1 MLSNSVKRIAIPSE
15 EKNRRTVTAKIIGEN
30 DLASSGKKNPASARN
45 SGIPLEEDEDKKRK
59 KKKEVDGDVN
69 KNIFVPIIKSNEQ
82 ERTITGIVLQ
92 PEVVDAQGDIMDKD
106 VIRKAAHQFLSKYNK
121 ATELGLMHKY
131 FGDTGFELYE
141 SWIAPQ
147 DVVIKDALV
156 KEGSWLMT
164 VYVGKDK
171 IWKMV
176 NDGKL
181 KGFSIGG
188 KAKAKSISN
197 EKEGLNG

>member
-1 MLSNSVKRIAIPSE
+1 LSNSIKRMAIPSE
-15 EKNRRTVTAKIIGEN
+15 EKNKRVVTAKVIGEN
-30 DLASSGKKNPASARN
+30 DLASSGKKNPASAGN

-59 KKKEVDGDVN
+59 KKKEINESVN
-69 KNIFVPIIKSNEQ
+69 KSIFVPIIKSSKQ
-82 ERTITGIVLQ
+82 ERTITGVVLQ

-106 VIRKAAHQFLSKYNK
+106 VIRKAAHRFLSKYNR

-141 SWIAPQ
+141 SWVAPH
-147 DVVIKDALV
+147 DVTIKDTIA

-164 VYVGKDK
+164 VFVGKDK

-188 KAKAKSISN
+188 KAKAKGINN
-197 EKEGLNG
+197 EKEGLDA

>member
-1 MLSNSVKRIAIPSE
+1 MAIPSE
-15 EKNRRTVTAKIIGEN
+15 EKNKRVVTAKVIGEN
-30 DLASSGKKNPASARN
+30 DLASSGKKNPASVGN
-45 SGIPLEEDEDKKRK
+45 SGIPLEEDEKRK
-59 KKKEVDGDVN
+59 KKKEINESVN
-69 KNIFVPIIKSNEQ
+69 KNIFVPIIKSSKQ
-82 ERTITGIVLQ
+82 ERTITGVVLQ

-106 VIRKAAHQFLSKYNK
+106 VIRKAAHRFLSKYNR

-141 SWIAPQ
+141 SWVAPH
-147 DVVIKDALV
+147 DVTIKDTIV

-164 VYVGKDK
+164 VFVGKDK

-188 KAKAKSISN
+188 KAKAKGINN
-197 EKEGLNG
+197 EKEGLDA

>member
-1 MLSNSVKRIAIPSE
+1 MLSRSSKRIAIPSE
-15 EKNRRTVTAKIIGEN
+15 EKNKRVVTAKVIGEN
-30 DLASSGKKNPASARN
+30 DLASSGKKNPASVVN
-45 SGIPLEEDEDKKRK
+45 SGIPLEEDDDEKRK
-59 KKKEVDGDVN
+59 KKKEVSESVN

-82 ERTITGIVLQ
+82 EKTITGIVLQ
-92 PEVVDAQGDIMDKD
+92 PEIVDAQGDIMDKD
-106 VIRKAAHQFLSKYNK
+106 VIRKAAHRFLSKYNK
-121 ATELGLMHKY
+121 VTELGLMHKY

-141 SWIAPQ
+141 SWVAPQ
-147 DVVIKDALV
+147 DVTIKDTIV
-156 KEGSWLMT
+156 KEGSWIMT

-188 KAKAKSISN
+188 KAKAKSINN
-197 EKEGLNG
+197 EKEGLNA

>member
-1 MLSNSVKRIAIPSE
+1 LSNSIKRTAIPSE
-15 EKNRRTVTAKIIGEN
+15 EKNKRVVTAKVIGEN
-30 DLASSGKKNPASARN
+30 DLASSGKKNPASAGN
-45 SGIPLEEDEDKKRK
+45 SGIPLEEDEKRK
-59 KKKEVDGDVN
+59 KKKEINESVN
-69 KNIFVPIIKSNEQ
+69 KSIFVPIIKYGKQ
-82 ERTITGIVLQ
+82 ERTITGVVLQ

-106 VIRKAAHQFLSKYNK
+106 VIRKAAHRFLSKYNK

-141 SWIAPQ
+141 SWVAPQ

-197 EKEGLNG
+197 EKEGLDG

>member
-1 MLSNSVKRIAIPSE
+1 MSNSIKRTAIPSE
-15 EKNRRTVTAKIIGEN
+15 EKNKRVVTAKVIGEN
-30 DLASSGKKNPASARN
+30 DLASSGKKNPASAGN
-45 SGIPLEEDEDKKRK
+45 SGIPLEEDEKRK
-59 KKKEVDGDVN
+59 KKKEINESVN
-69 KNIFVPIIKSNEQ
+69 KSIFVPIIKYGKQ
-82 ERTITGIVLQ
+82 ERTITGVVLQ

-106 VIRKAAHQFLSKYNK
+106 VIRKAAHRFLSKYNK

-141 SWIAPQ
+141 SWVAPQ

-197 EKEGLNG
+197 EKEGLDG

>member
-1 MLSNSVKRIAIPSE
+1 MAIPSE
-15 EKNRRTVTAKIIGEN
+15 EKNKRVVTAKVIGEN
-30 DLASSGKKNPASARN
+30 DLTSSGKKKPVSAGN

-59 KKKEVDGDVN
+59 KKKEINESVN
-69 KNIFVPIIKSNEQ
+69 KSIFVPIIKSSKQ
-82 ERTITGIVLQ
+82 ERTITGVVLQ

-106 VIRKAAHQFLSKYNK
+106 VIRKAAHRFLSKYNR

-141 SWIAPQ
+141 SWVAPH
-147 DVVIKDALV
+147 DVTIKDTIV

-164 VYVGKDK
+164 VFVGKDK

-188 KAKAKSISN
+188 KAKAKGINN
-197 EKEGLNG
+197 EKEGLDA